1 MPVSGRLAVS
11 EQILNQILY
20 WLTLAIS
27 KRQRRKALSLTA
39 YTAVKSSKTEKNFV
53 REYKVRNCFNTAA
66 DILDRSESDEGW
78 IYQGCGG
85 YTTGQGR

>member
-1 MPVSGRLAVS
+1 MIFFPLSDLSGSVNRVFKELSNA
-11 EQILNQILY
+11 ILY

-53 REYKVRNCFNTAA
+53 REYNHHAIGIRTMASGLRQLC
-66 DILDRSESDEGW
+66 
-78 IYQGCGG
+78 
-85 YTTGQGR
+85 

>member
-1 MPVSGRLAVS
+1 MSESDSLHSMVLQSKTSGELTYT
-11 EQILNQILY
+11 ELY

-53 REYKVRNCFNTAA
+53 REYKKM
-66 DILDRSESDEGW
+66 EKEE
-78 IYQGCGG
+78 
-85 YTTGQGR
+85 

>member
-1 MPVSGRLAVS
+1 MPGRAEEGAFGAARPGVRS
-11 EQILNQILY
+11 AEGRPELY

-53 REYKVRNCFNTAA
+53 REYKKDGMNGSGE
-66 DILDRSESDEGW
+66 IKL
-78 IYQGCGG
+78 
-85 YTTGQGR
+85 